1 MVWLVQIRK
10 SFQTRAGITFAWASV
25 MSRPTFATRCRLPN
39 QMGCRLCGQTH
50 TLQAGVIACIYGRA
64 PLVGLRL
71 HRD

>member
-10 SFQTRAGITFAWASV
+10 SFQTRAGIAFAWASV
-25 MSRPTFATRCRLPN
+25 MSRSSFGTGGRRHIQP
-39 QMGCRLCGQTH
+39 GCRLCGQTH

-64 PLVGLRL
+64 PLASLRL